1 MSSIYH
7 LHIPRTATVYIKN
20 NVLPHLISNG
30 VEHFVSN
37 RTKIDPHQIKKSQF
51 VGGNFG
57 LMPLDYMD
65 NPEVFAIVRD
75 PVERFISYFNH
86 TTRLNMRGRL
96 AEEKLEKWLYGDQSE
111 IQSNAQSKFLTG
123 KMNIEKF
130 NSCQGQEDAV
140 SNQWFIEGYSLD
152 LKDIISNVDKFK
164 AYTLKEIDLF
174 KLDMNRS
181 LKNNF
186 NFSTFKHSDKAN
198 SSYDVGINFTKS
210 HIEKIK
216 DLNSIDLEVYEY
228 VKQIKKKF

>member
-1 MSSIYH
+1 MIPIYH
-7 LHIPRTATVYIKN
+7 LHIPRTSGIYTKN
-20 NVLPHLISNG
+20 NVLPHLILNG

-37 RTKIDPHQIKKSQF
+37 RTKIDPKQIEKSQF
-51 VGGNFG
+51 VGGHFG

-65 NPEVFAIVRD
+65 NPEVFTIVRD
-75 PVERFISYFNH
+75 PVERFISYFNY
-86 TTRLNMRGRL
+86 TTRLNMRGKL
-96 AEEKLEKWLYGDQSE
+96 AEEKLEEWLYGDQSK

-130 NSCQGQEDAV
+130 NNCPGQQDAV
-140 SNQWFIEGYSLD
+140 INQWFIEGYSLD

-164 AYTLKEIDLF
+164 AYTLEELDLF

-210 HIEKIK
+210 HIERIK

-228 VKQIKKKF
+228 VKQIKKEF

>member
-1 MSSIYH
+1 MIPIYH
-7 LHIPRTATVYIKN
+7 LHIPRTSGIYTKN
-20 NVLPHLISNG
+20 NVLPHLILNG

-37 RTKIDPHQIKKSQF
+37 RTKIDPNQIKKSQF
-51 VGGNFG
+51 VGGHFG

-65 NPEVFAIVRD
+65 NPEVFTIVRD
-75 PVERFISYFNH
+75 PVERFISYFNY
-86 TTRLNMRGRL
+86 TTRLNMRGKL
-96 AEEKLEKWLYGDQSE
+96 AEEKLEEWLYGDQSK

-130 NSCQGQEDAV
+130 NNCPGQQDAV
-140 SNQWFIEGYSLD
+140 INQWFIEGYSLD
-152 LKDIISNVDKFK
+152 LKDIKSNVDKFK
-164 AYTLKEIDLF
+164 AYTLEELDLF

-210 HIEKIK
+210 HIERIK

-228 VKQIKKKF
+228 VKNIKKEF

>member
-1 MSSIYH
+1 MIPIYH
-7 LHIPRTATVYIKN
+7 LHIPRTSGSYTKN
-20 NVLPHLISNG
+20 NVLPHLILNG

-37 RTKIDPHQIKKSQF
+37 RTKIDHSQIKKSQF
-51 VGGNFG
+51 VGGHFG

-65 NPEVFAIVRD
+65 NPEVFTIVRD
-75 PVERFISYFNH
+75 PVERFISYFNY
-86 TTRLNMRGRL
+86 TTPLNMRGKM
-96 AEEKLEKWLYGDQSE
+96 AEEKLEEWLYGDQSK

-130 NSCQGQEDAV
+130 NNCLGRYDAV
-140 SNQWFIEGYSLD
+140 LNQWFIEGYSLD
-152 LKDIISNVDKFK
+152 LKDIILNVDKFK
-164 AYTLKEIDLF
+164 AYTLEEIDLF

-210 HIEKIK
+210 RIERIK

-228 VKQIKKKF
+228 VKQIKKEF